1 MKILFTV
8 AHYFK
13 PQADPRYG
21 SQSKDKE
28 AVRVQALR
36 ACVTSLHQL
45 FGQAQAVLRISDRQ
59 AIVANDLLAA
69 KVDVVVCTAGDDHL
83 LGRIGLPA
91 HALVHHR
98 THARPLQLGYEC
110 HAVLGAA
117 LGRYDY
123 YCFLEDDL
131 ILRDPLFFTKLH
143 WFNRNTSEDC
153 VLQPNRFE
161 VSGSAAVSKVYIDG
175 DIPLAATAQFQ
186 NPLEQPVFDAS
197 VMGAGVQFRRALNPH
212 SGCFFLNQA
221 QMERW
226 ARQPYFMDRAASF
239 VGPLESAASLGIM
252 RTFRV
257 YKPAPRNAAFLEI
270 EHAGTAY
277 LDLLGRTVRLAPEVI
292 ARLPDSG
299 AKSVKAAAP
308 QSSEPGLE

>member
-21 SQSKDKE
+21 SQSKAKE
-28 AVRVQALR
+28 GARVQALR

-91 HALVHHR
+91 HALVHQR
-98 THARPLQLGYEC
+98 TDAQPLQLGYEC

-161 VSGSAAVSKVYIDG
+161 VSGSAAVSKAYIDG
-175 DIPLAATAQFQ
+175 DIPLSATALFQ

-226 ARQPYFMDRAASF
+226 ARQPHFMDRAASF

>member
-13 PQADPRYG
+13 PQADAKYG
-21 SQSKDKE
+21 SQSKFKE
-28 AVRVQALR
+28 AARVQALR

-59 AIVANDLLAA
+59 AIVANDLFAA
-69 KVDVVVCTAGDDHL
+69 KVNVVVCTVGDDHL
-83 LGRIGLPA
+83 LGQIGLPA

-98 THARPLQLGYEC
+98 THAQPLQLGYEC

-131 ILRDPLFFTKLH
+131 ILRDPLFFTKLR
-143 WFNRNTSEDC
+143 WFNRHTHDESI
-153 VLQPNRFE
+153 LQPNRFE
-161 VSGSAAVSKVYIDG
+161 VSGMAAVNKVYIDG

-226 ARQPYFMDRAASF
+226 VRQPYFLDREASF

-252 RTFRV
+252 RTFRI

-270 EHAGTAY
+270 QHAGTAY
-277 LDLLGRTVRLAPEVI
+277 LDLLGRTVQLTPEMR
-292 ARLPDSG
+292 ARLPG
-299 AKSVKAAAP
+299 AEAQSATVAASQAGD
-308 QSSEPGLE
+308 PGLD